1 MSKKKGKSAQ
11 QQIAELQLKRRSGL
25 IKVIAAVAGLTVLI
39 IVKQNLT
46 AAGVA
51 WASGEV
57 GSYAIF
63 AAALVAA
70 GFAGY
75 GSRDW
80 YKAGQKIE
88 QLQSG
93 MRKR

>member
-63 AAALVAA
+63 AAA

-80 YKAGQKIE
+80 YQAGQKIE

>member
-1 MSKKKGKSAQ
+1 MSKKKGKSAA
-11 QQIAELQLKRRSGL
+11 QQIEELRVKRRSGL

-39 IVKQNLT
+39 IVKQNLV
-46 AAGVA
+46 AAGVE